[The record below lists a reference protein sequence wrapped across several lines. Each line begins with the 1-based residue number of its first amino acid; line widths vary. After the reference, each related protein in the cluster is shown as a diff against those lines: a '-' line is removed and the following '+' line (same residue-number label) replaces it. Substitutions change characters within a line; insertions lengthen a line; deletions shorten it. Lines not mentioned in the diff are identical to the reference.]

1 MLALLHAF
9 LFLLFWDEEVEG
21 VGIGVDLNAI
31 GDEGSSGQAK
41 SFDHV
46 VFEGTIVDGAGAAG
60 WASIL
65 KDGDLDSEEVAEA
78 HGLLCSFDVLFG
90 VIFARF
96 GKDGVIDDLASF
108 SWD

>member
-1 MLALLHAF
+1 MFALLHAF

-21 VGIGVDLNAI
+21 VGVGVDLNAI

-46 VFEGTIVDGAGAAG
+46 VFEGTIVDGAGTAG
-60 WASIL
+60 WASIF

-78 HGLLCSFDVLFG
+78 YGLLRSFDVLFG
-90 VIFARF
+90 AVFA
-96 GKDGVIDDLASF
+96 
-108 SWD
+108 

>member
-21 VGIGVDLNAI
+21 VGIGIDLNAI

-46 VFEGTIVDGAGAAG
+46 VLEGAIVDGAGAAG

-65 KDGDLDSEEVAEA
+65 KDGNLDSEEVADG
-78 HGLLCSFDVLFG
+78 HGLFCSFDVLFG
-90 VIFARF
+90 AVFAGF
-96 GKDGVIDDLASF
+96 GKD
-108 SWD
+108 